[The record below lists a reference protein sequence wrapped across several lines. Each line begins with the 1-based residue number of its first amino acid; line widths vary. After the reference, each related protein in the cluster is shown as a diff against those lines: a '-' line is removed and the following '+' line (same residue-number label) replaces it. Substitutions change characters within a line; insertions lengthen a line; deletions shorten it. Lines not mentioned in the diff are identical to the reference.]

1 MELEDEEEDDESV
14 TGYNDGQTAII
25 FEWDDTILCTSTLK
39 QYEYLVQNTEIS
51 LPKHL
56 CQKLEK
62 LDQVAHSMLLK
73 AKSLGH
79 VYIVTYGEE
88 GRV

>member
-1 MELEDEEEDDESV
+1 MKKHRTQGLSSSELEELVELEEEESV
-14 TGYNDGQTAII
+14 AGVADGQTAII

-62 LDQVAHSMLLK
+62 LDQIAHGMLLK
-73 AKSLGH
+73 AK
-79 VYIVTYGEE
+79 
-88 GRV
+88 

>member
-1 MELEDEEEDDESV
+1 MELEEEESV
-14 TGYNDGQTAII
+14 AGVADGQTAII

-62 LDQVAHSMLLK
+62 LDQIAHGMLLK
-73 AKSLGH
+73 AK
-79 VYIVTYGEE
+79 
-88 GRV
+88 